1 VTSVRLLATLLVLA
15 PGLLHAQALPHTSL
29 AVERDGVWHTWW
41 VSSDAPAEWRAA
53 LPALSGAAE
62 WRKLRKGIDAAE
74 LALSGDGTAWRLEV
88 VLVRIDPQH
97 VRLKLEEVVR
107 DAGMRGAW
115 TVDSLPDNAALALN
129 AGQFTGA
136 APWGWLVRAG
146 REVKAPGTGSLSMAF
161 VIDTSGA
168 VRFVHTDDIDAVRG
182 DDRIAEAFQSYPVL
196 LRDGEVPIQ
205 LRAAERGVDVSHRDS
220 RLAIGQLRDGR
231 ILIALTRFGA
241 LGGAAG
247 SLPFGPT
254 TPEMAA
260 LMGALGCHT
269 AMLLDGGLS
278 AQLALRA
285 GDGRA
290 RVWNGWR
297 RVPLALIGYPR
308 SGGNSSRAR
317 PSTTSN
323 GDRQ

>member
-1 VTSVRLLATLLVLA
+1 MKAVRLLVTLLVLA
-15 PGLLHAQALPHTSL
+15 PGLLQAQALPQTSL
-29 AVERDGVWHTWW
+29 AVQHDGAWHTWW
-41 VSSDAPAEWRAA
+41 VSSHAPAEWRAA
-53 LPALSGAAE
+53 LPELSRAVE
-62 WRKLRKGIDAAE
+62 WRRTGTGIDVAE
-74 LALSGDGTAWRLEV
+74 LALSGDGTAWRLDV
-88 VLVRIDPQH
+88 VLVRIDPRH
-97 VRLKLEEVVR
+97 VRLKLEEAVR

-115 TVDSLPDNAALALN
+115 TVDSLPADAALALN

-136 APWGWLVRAG
+136 VPWGWLVRGG

-168 VRFVHTDDIDAVRG
+168 VRFVHADAIDALRG
-182 DDRIAEAFQSYPVL
+182 DARIAEAFQSYPVL
-196 LRDGEVPIQ
+196 LRDGEVPPQ

-241 LGGAAG
+241 LGEAAG

-278 AQLALRA
+278 AQLAVRA
-285 GDGRA
+285 GNGRA
-290 RVWNGWR
+290 RIWNGWR

-308 SGGNSSRAR
+308 SGYSPRAHH
-317 PSTTSN
+317 STTSSGN
-323 GDRQ
+323 RR